1 MATPADPPEDQLAIS
16 ALDIANRMEVLASE
30 GEWEEIEAM
39 TQHLRAAVDKVPV
52 ENRRDVLLALQR
64 SNDIVQSMVKTARRD
79 IKQQLATLKQGK
91 AAARA
96 YGDTNRMSQI
106 G

>member
-1 MATPADPPEDQLAIS
+1 MATPGKPPEDQLAIS

-30 GEWEEIEAM
+30 GEWQEIEAM
-39 TQHLRAAVDKVPV
+39 TQHLRDAVHQVPV

-64 SNDIVQSMVKTARRD
+64 SNDLVQSMVKTARRD

-91 AAARA
+91 AAAQA
-96 YGDTNRMSQI
+96 YGATNRMSQI